1 MRIYDVKHKRVLRE
15 VTLYLTPDEAGRLA
29 AAAADLAKSSRNHH
43 QHVNDDDLASEV
55 TIAVYTAEN
64 LDQFDS
70 ESRRI
75 LTGDVESSA

>member
-29 AAAADLAKSSRNHH
+29 AAAADLAQSSRNHH